1 MIQNPMLAMLAAL
14 AVGYLVGGVDF
25 AVLVARSKGVDIY
38 EVGSGNPGTSNVL
51 RTLGKGPAAFVL
63 IGDLMKG
70 LVASGIGF
78 FLADADAI
86 GAASP
91 AAVAALGGF
100 AAVLG
105 HCYPALH
112 RFKGGKGVAT
122 GFGVILF
129 AQPLAGVVLGLIW
142 AVVVGITRTASLGS
156 LLVVVLT
163 LPSLALLGSPL
174 WQLVWVAAALSL
186 IVYRHKGNIERL
198 LRRAEETV
206 TQ

>member
-14 AVGYLVGGVDF
+14 VVGYLVGGVDF
-25 AVLVARSKGVDIY
+25 AVLVARSRGVDIY

-78 FLADADAI
+78 FLANADGV
-86 GAASP
+86 GASAP
-91 AAVAALGGF
+91 FAVAALGGF
-100 AAVLG
+100 AAVVG

-112 RFKGGKGVAT
+112 GFKGGKGVAT

-129 AQPLAGVVLGLIW
+129 AHPLAGMGLGLVW
-142 AVVVGITRTASLGS
+142 GTVVGITRTASLGS

-163 LPSLALLGSPL
+163 LPLLAVLGSRPWQLAWVGAALL
-174 WQLVWVAAALSL
+174 L
-186 IVYRHKGNIERL
+186 IVFRHKGNIKRL
-198 LRRAEETV
+198 LKRTEESV

>member
-1 MIQNPMLAMLAAL
+1 MIQNPMLAFLAAL
-14 AVGYLVGGVDF
+14 VVGYVVGGVDF

-78 FLADADAI
+78 LLADSDAI
-86 GAASP
+86 GAAAP
-91 AAVAALGGF
+91 MALAAVGGF
-100 AAVLG
+100 AAVVG

-112 RFKGGKGVAT
+112 GFKGGKGVAT

-129 AQPLAGVVLGLIW
+129 AQPLAGLGLGLIW
-142 AVVVGITRTASLGS
+142 GIVVGITRTASLGS

-163 LPSLALLGSPL
+163 LPLLALLGSPP
-174 WQLVWVAAALSL
+174 WTLVWVAGALAL

-198 LRRAEETV
+198 LRRAEESV